1 MSTQTVTKGT
11 EHEAE
16 PVTIEEKVTK
26 ESGEVLTR
34 HYLKGNFLGKGGFAR
49 CYEFKSLDSE
59 KTFAA
64 KIVPKASLSKTRAK
78 QKLMT
83 EIKIH
88 RALHY
93 PNIVDFEHF
102 FEDTENVYILLELC
116 TNQTMNELLKRRK
129 RVTELEIQYYLLQI
143 VQAVKY
149 LHEHKVIHRDLKLG
163 NMFLSDKLQVKVGDF
178 GLATK
183 IEFEGER
190 KRTVCG
196 TPNYIAPEVLDG
208 KQGHSY
214 EVDIW
219 SIGVILYTL
228 LYGKPPFETSD
239 VKTTYRRIRMNAYSF
254 PESIPISSQAKNL
267 IERIL
272 VPDPSKRPSL
282 DDIITHDFFRQGCR
296 IPTQLPHMTLVCPP
310 NSAFIQRHTIRLGE
324 TTLGIVRQDSRPSIG
339 GSSLPSEKQKSTMEP
354 PLPEPGVWVT
364 KWVDYSSKY
373 GVGYVLADGSVGVF
387 FNDATKVV
395 LTKGGGRFFY
405 MERKDQSRQDHI
417 VSYEIGNFPEQLR
430 KKITLLDH
438 FRTYLQGEK
447 PATEDNSPLDI
458 SSPPIY
464 VKKWLRNRHAIMF
477 RLSNKLVQV
486 DFQDHTQIILSSVDR
501 VVTYYN
507 KKGAKS
513 AYLLSTA
520 LESGNEEMAKRLR
533 YTKEILARALN
544 VNPGEQEADPANPM
558 TERQLPA

>member
-1 MSTQTVTKGT
+1 MTKGT
-11 EHEAE
+11 EHESD

-26 ESGEVLTR
+26 DSGEVVTK
-34 HYLKGNFLGKGGFAR
+34 HYLKGSFLGKGGFAR
-49 CYEFKSLDSE
+49 CYEFKNLE
-59 KTFAA
+59 TELTFAA
-64 KIVPKASLSKTRAK
+64 KIVPKASLAKTRAK

-88 RALHY
+88 RALHF
-93 PNIVDFEHF
+93 PHIVDFEHF
-102 FEDTENVYILLELC
+102 FEDNENVYILLELC

-129 RVTELEIQYYLLQI
+129 RLTELESQYYLLQI
-143 VQAVKY
+143 VQAVRY

-183 IEFEGER
+183 VEFEGER

-214 EVDIW
+214 EVDVW

-254 PESIPISSQAKNL
+254 PEAVSISSQAKDL

-272 VPDPSKRPSL
+272 VPDPSKRLSL
-282 DDIITHDFFRQGCR
+282 EQIQTHDFFHQGYR
-296 IPTQLPHMTLVCPP
+296 VPQQLPHMTLVCPP
-310 NSAFIQRHTIRLGE
+310 NAAFIQRHTVRLGE
-324 TTLGIVRQDSRPSIG
+324 TGLSLPDSRPSLDV
-339 GSSLPSEKQKSTMEP
+339 SMEPSEKQKSTSEP
-354 PLPEPGVWVT
+354 PLPDPVNWIT

-373 GVGYVLADGSVGVF
+373 GVGYTLSDGSVGVF
-387 FNDATKVV
+387 FNDASKIL
-395 LTKGGGRFFY
+395 LTKGGIRFFY
-405 MERKDQSRQDHI
+405 MERKDHSRQDSI
-417 VSYEIGNFPEQLR
+417 ATYEIISYPEELR
-430 KKITLLDH
+430 KKVILLEH
-438 FRTYLQGEK
+438 FRSYLQGEK
-447 PATEDNSPLDI
+447 VRNAEDAALDL
-458 SSPPIY
+458 SSPPVY

-486 DFQDHTQIILSSVDR
+486 DFQDRTQIILSSADR
-501 VVTYYN
+501 VVTYVN
-507 KKGAKS
+507 KKGQKTQ
-513 AYLLSTA
+513 YPLSTA

-544 VNPGEQEADPANPM
+544 VNQQDAEPGNPL
-558 TERQLPA
+558 TERQQDT